1 MTASTLSVRGI
12 SERLLRDYL
21 HELGAQPDAQDASRA
36 HMTANDWSVTWSR
49 QVVAI
54 VGSDS
59 LKLTQFDLVLSG
71 ETDSVTQV
79 REQLLAKAQ
88 RGGG

>member
-1 MTASTLSVRGI
+1 MPPVRT
-12 SERLLRDYL
+12 
-21 HELGAQPDAQDASRA
+21 
-36 HMTANDWSVTWSR
+36 MTANDWSVTWSR

-54 VGSDS
+54 AGSDS